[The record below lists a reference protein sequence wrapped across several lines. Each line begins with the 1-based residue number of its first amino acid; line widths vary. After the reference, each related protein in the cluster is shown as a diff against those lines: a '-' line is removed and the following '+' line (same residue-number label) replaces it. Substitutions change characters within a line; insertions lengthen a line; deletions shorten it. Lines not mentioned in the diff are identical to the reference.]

1 MQLKETAS
9 LQSCACAD
17 KAGVVE
23 TGRNPGRDP
32 VHVLVV
38 SNHWK
43 KENNVT
49 FAGIWADRQ
58 ISALQDIGV
67 RVSTFDIGTSHSPL
81 RLRRK
86 WRELRE
92 AVRDSRPD
100 IVHARYGTL
109 VAVLSVCSGVPAV
122 ITFAGS
128 DLLPGAGISRL
139 RTYLGICL
147 SNLAALRARKIICVS
162 NQLRQALWWRR
173 KVAVVIPDGVN
184 LAAFC
189 PEPRE
194 VARRRLGWPIE
205 PEVVLLDALRDP
217 INKGLDIARE
227 AMVIVRKKRPQAE
240 LRVISGVSPHEMPA
254 YYNAADVLLCASR
267 QEGSPNVVK
276 EALACN
282 LPVVSTRVGDVADR
296 LAGVEPSRLV
306 QREPHQ
312 IARALVDILSQRR
325 RSNGRQKVLALNLE
339 DAARRV
345 LEVYRAVQEA
355 LPRASHADFPSL
367 RMPTA
372 KEGDRSAVC

>member
-1 MQLKETAS
+1 
-9 LQSCACAD
+9 
-17 KAGVVE
+17 
-23 TGRNPGRDP
+23 
-32 VHVLVV
+32 
-38 SNHWK
+38 
-43 KENNVT
+43 VT

-58 ISALQDIGV
+58 ISALRDVGV

-81 RLRRK
+81 RLWRK
-86 WRELRE
+86 WRELRRV
-92 AVRDSRPD
+92 VRDSRPD

-109 VAVLSVCSGVPAV
+109 VAVLTVCSGAPTV

-173 KVAVVIPDGVN
+173 RDAVVIPDGVN
-184 LAAFC
+184 LAAFS
-189 PEPRE
+189 PEPQE
-194 VARRRLGWPIE
+194 VARRRLGWRAE

-217 INKGLDIARE
+217 VNKGLDIARE
-227 AMVIVRKKRPQAE
+227 AMVIVRKKRPLAE
-240 LRVISGVSPHEMPA
+240 LRVLSGVSPHEMPS

-282 LPVVSTRVGDVADR
+282 LPVVSTCVGDVADR
-296 LAGVEPSRLV
+296 LVGVEPSRLV

-312 IARALVDILSQRR
+312 MAESLVDILSQHR

-339 DAARRV
+339 DTARRV
-345 LEVYRAVQEA
+345 LEVYRDLQEV
-355 LPRASHADFPSL
+355 LPRVSEADF
-367 RMPTA
+367 RTHECIGR
-372 KEGDRSAVC
+372 KRSERSGSC

>member
-1 MQLKETAS
+1 MKRTAS
-9 LQSCACAD
+9 SQPCACAD
-17 KAGVVE
+17 KAGILQ
-23 TGRNPGRDP
+23 TGTNPGPEP

-43 KENNVT
+43 KQDNVT
-49 FAGIWADRQ
+49 FAGVWADRQ
-58 ISALQDIGV
+58 ISALRDIGV

-81 RLRRK
+81 RLWRK
-86 WRELRE
+86 WRELRGV
-92 AVRDSRPD
+92 VRDSRPD
-100 IVHARYGTL
+100 MVHARYGTL

-162 NQLRQALWWRR
+162 NQLRQALWWSRR
-173 KVAVVIPDGVN
+173 VAVVIPDGVN
-184 LAAFC
+184 LVAFS

-194 VARRRLGWPIE
+194 VARRRLGWRVE

-227 AMVIVRKKRPQAE
+227 AMAMVRKKRPQAE
-240 LRVISGVSPHEMPA
+240 LRVVSGVLPQEMPT

-282 LPVVSTRVGDVADR
+282 LPVVSTCVGDVADR

-306 QREPHQ
+306 QREARQ
-312 IARALVDILSQRR
+312 IAESLVDILSQRR
-325 RSNGRQKVLALNLE
+325 RSNGRRKVLTLNLE
-339 DAARRV
+339 DTARRV
-345 LEVYRAVQEA
+345 LEVYRALQEA
-355 LPRASHADFPSL
+355 LPRPGHADF
-367 RMPTA
+367 RA
-372 KEGDRSAVC
+372 HECVGRKRWGRSELC

>member
-1 MQLKETAS
+1 LKRTS
-9 LQSCACAD
+9 SSQPCARAD
-17 KAGVVE
+17 KAGILQ
-23 TGRNPGRDP
+23 TGRNPTWNP

-43 KENNVT
+43 KQDNVT

-58 ISALQDIGV
+58 ISSLRDIGV

-81 RLRRK
+81 RLWRK
-86 WRELRE
+86 WRELRRM
-92 AVRDSRPD
+92 VRNSRPD
-100 IVHARYGTL
+100 MVHARYGTL
-109 VAVLSVCSGVPAV
+109 VAVLSVCSGAPAV

-147 SNLAALRARKIICVS
+147 SNLAALRAQKIICVS

-173 KVAVVIPDGVN
+173 RVAVVIPDGVN
-184 LAAFC
+184 LVAFS
-189 PEPRE
+189 PEPQQI
-194 VARRRLGWPIE
+194 ARRRLGWRVE

-217 INKGLDIARE
+217 INKGLEIARE
-227 AMVIVRKKRPQAE
+227 AMMIVRKERPETE
-240 LRVISGVSPHEMPA
+240 LRVFSGVPPQEMPT

-282 LPVVSTRVGDVADR
+282 LPVVSTCVGDVADR
-296 LAGVEPSRLV
+296 LVGVEPSRLV
-306 QREPHQ
+306 QREAHQ
-312 IARALVDILSQRR
+312 IAKALVDILSQHR

-339 DAARRV
+339 DTARRV
-345 LEVYRAVQEA
+345 LEVYRALQGDW
-355 LPRASHADFPSL
+355 PRPRHADFQAHDCVG
-367 RMPTA
+367 R
-372 KEGDRSAVC
+372 KREGAALC

>member
-1 MQLKETAS
+1 LKRTAS
-9 LQSCACAD
+9 FQPCVCAD
-17 KAGVVE
+17 KDGIVQ

-43 KENNVT
+43 KEDNVT

-58 ISALQDIGV
+58 ISALRDIGV

-81 RLRRK
+81 RLWRK
-86 WRELRE
+86 WRELRGV
-92 AVRDSRPD
+92 VRDSRPD
-100 IVHARYGTL
+100 VVHARYGTL
-109 VAVLSVCSGVPAV
+109 VAVLSVCSGAPAV

-128 DLLPGAGISRL
+128 DLLPGAGISRI
-139 RTYLGICL
+139 RTYLGICM

-184 LAAFC
+184 LAAFS

-194 VARRRLGWPIE
+194 VARRRLGWRIE

-227 AMVIVRKKRPQAE
+227 AMVIVRKKRPEAE
-240 LRVISGVSPHEMPA
+240 LRVFSGVPPQEMPT

-282 LPVVSTRVGDVADR
+282 LPVVSTCVGDVAER

-306 QREPHQ
+306 KRGAHE
-312 IARALVDILSQRR
+312 IAESLVDILSQRR
-325 RSNGRQKVLALNLE
+325 RSNGRPKVLALNLE
-339 DAARRV
+339 DTARRV
-345 LEVYRAVQEA
+345 LEVYRALQEG
-355 LPRASHADFPSL
+355 LPRVSHEDF
-367 RMPTA
+367 RA
-372 KEGDRSAVC
+372 HECVRGKNWERSASC